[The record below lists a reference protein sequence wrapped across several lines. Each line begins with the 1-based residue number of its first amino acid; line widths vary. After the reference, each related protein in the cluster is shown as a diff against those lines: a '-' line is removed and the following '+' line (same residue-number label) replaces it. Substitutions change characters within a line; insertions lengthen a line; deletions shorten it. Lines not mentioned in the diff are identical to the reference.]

1 MYKLTGA
8 AQRNLNE
15 PLRSHVGAMKGF
27 SYCGYSFL
35 PKIGGGKLTLS

>member
-15 PLRSHVGAMKGF
+15 PLRSHVGAMKGV
-27 SYCGYSFL
+27 SYCCYSFTVSL
-35 PKIGGGKLTLS
+35 